1 MLPAIPASSKDG
13 YSRPESAWRR
23 LSRCHWRKTFRS
35 RWGCNWGWF
44 QRYPDIEDGPRL
56 VSFRRSAGAKAD
68 PSTLLLHHGSHQ
80 PKPHTRALIP
90 FGGKKH
96 GEKLGAV
103 CRVYAWSAIGDGDR
117 IPGLSH
123 RFRFFVIRPQR
134 VPQLDANDNAAA
146 GADGSHC
153 VLDKVDEYLTQL
165 TGIRL

>member
-13 YSRPESAWRR
+13 YSPPESAWRH

-35 RWGCNWGWF
+35 RCGCNWRCF

-56 VSFRRSAGAKAD
+56 VSFRGSARSKAD

-96 GEKLGAV
+96 SEKLWAMF
-103 CRVYAWSAIGDGDR
+103 RVDARSCVGDGDR
-117 IPGLSH
+117 VPGLS
-123 RFRFFVIRPQR
+123 QR
-134 VPQLDANDNAAA
+134 SPRRDANDNAAA

-153 VLDKVDEYLTQL
+153 VLDKVDKYLSQL
-165 TGIRL
+165 TGIRP